1 MQGGSENRTSED
13 LKRWNAGD
21 AEGLKSLLENHL
33 PWIEKYVR
41 KRLGAR
47 IRRKAE
53 TQDFVQDAMVQF
65 LRYGPRIEVSSET
78 HFRALIGRIVENV
91 LADANDRINALR
103 RRISQERPLPSDT
116 VLQLNK
122 TQVDDSQP
130 PGEIQKKESEAWIQ
144 LGIELLSP
152 EDREV
157 LILRAYGNMTFQEIG
172 KEIGIPENTA
182 RMRYQR
188 ALPRLAEKVGRLR
201 RGDLDG
207 VLKDDQGA
215 G

>member
-1 MQGGSENRTSED
+1 MKNGSKDRTSKD
-13 LKRWNAGD
+13 LRRWNAGD
-21 AEGLKSLLENHL
+21 DEGLKSLLENHL

-47 IRRKAE
+47 LRQKAE
-53 TQDFVQDAMVQF
+53 TQDIVQDAMVQF
-65 LRYGPRIEVSSET
+65 LKYGPRIELAGET

-91 LADANDRINALR
+91 LCDANDRLNALR

-116 VLQLNK
+116 VLQLRT
-122 TQVDDSQP
+122 TQVDSNQP
-130 PGEIQKKESEAWIQ
+130 PKEIHKKENEAWIR

-152 EDREV
+152 EDREI
-157 LILRAYGNMTFQEIG
+157 LILRAYGSMTFQAIGDEIG
-172 KEIGIPENTA
+172 VPENTA

-201 RGDLDG
+201 RGDLES
-207 VLKDDQGA
+207 VLTDVQGA
-215 G
+215 D